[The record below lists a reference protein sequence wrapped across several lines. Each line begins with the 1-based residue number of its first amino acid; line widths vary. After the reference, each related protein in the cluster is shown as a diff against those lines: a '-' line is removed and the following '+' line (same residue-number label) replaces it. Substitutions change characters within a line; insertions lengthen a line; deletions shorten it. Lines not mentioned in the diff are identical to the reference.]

1 MPDTPLP
8 LPPPLERRSF
18 LTRLGAGA
26 AAFSTALGLGARE
39 GSAQGAPQPARWQP
53 ARHPQ
58 DDWFD
63 QVPGKHRFFFDA
75 TSPNGA
81 GEAITFAT
89 NYYLANKAGYGL
101 DARELAV
108 VICLRHWATA
118 FAFNDAIWGKYGVH
132 LAERIRFTD
141 PKTQAAPKTNVY
153 LDDSYGMQLPN
164 RGTTLDDMIAR
175 GTHFAIC
182 GLATRAFAGIIAT
195 KVGATPDEIFAELN
209 AGLIANSH
217 MTAAGIVAVNRAQ
230 ERGYS
235 LQYIG

>member
-1 MPDTPLP
+1 MTGSGQQ
-8 LPPPLERRSF
+8 PPLERRSF

-26 AAFSTALGLGARE
+26 AAFSTAMGLGPRE
-39 GSAQGAPQPARWQP
+39 GVAQGTSQPGGWQP

-75 TSPNGA
+75 TSQTGA

-101 DARELAV
+101 ESRDLAV

-118 FAFNDAIWGKYGVH
+118 FAFNDAIWAKYGTH
-132 LAERIRFTD
+132 LAERIKFTD
-141 PKTQAAPKTNVY
+141 PRTQAAPTKNVY

-182 GLATRAFAGIIAT
+182 GLATRAFSGIIAT
-195 KVGATPDEIFAELN
+195 KVGAKPDEIYAELN
-209 AGLIANSH
+209 AGLIANAH
-217 MTAAGIVAVNRAQ
+217 MMAAGIVAVNRAQ

>member
-1 MPDTPLP
+1 MTSSHAPQ
-8 LPPPLERRSF
+8 PLERRSF
-18 LTRLGAGA
+18 LTRLGAGV
-26 AAFSTALGLGARE
+26 AAFSTAMGLGAQD
-39 GSAQGAPQPARWQP
+39 GLAQGGQPSDKWQP

-75 TSPNGA
+75 TSPTGA

-89 NYYLANKAGYGL
+89 NYYVANKAGYGL
-101 DARELAV
+101 DAKELAV
-108 VICLRHWATA
+108 VICLRHWATP
-118 FAFNDAIWGKYGVH
+118 FAFSDAIWAKYGTH
-132 LAERIRFTD
+132 FAERIKFTD
-141 PKTQAAPKTNVY
+141 PRTKAAPSTNVY
-153 LDDSYGMQLPN
+153 LDDGYGMQLPN

-195 KVGATPDEIFAELN
+195 KTGAKPDDVFAELN
-209 AGLIANSH
+209 TGLIANAH
-217 MTAAGIVAVNRAQ
+217 MMAAGIVAVNRAQ

>member
-1 MPDTPLP
+1 M
-8 LPPPLERRSF
+8 RRSF
-18 LTRLGAGA
+18 LTRLGAGV
-26 AAFSTALGLGARE
+26 AAFSTAIGLGARE
-39 GSAQGAPQPARWQP
+39 VPAQETAQPGGWQP

-75 TSPNGA
+75 TSPTGA

-89 NYYLANKAGYGL
+89 NYYVANKAGYGL
-101 DARELAV
+101 DARDLAV
-108 VICLRHWATA
+108 VICLRHWATP
-118 FAFNDAIWGKYGVH
+118 FAFSDAIWAKYGAH
-132 LAERIRFTD
+132 FSERIKFTD
-141 PKTQAAPKTNVY
+141 PRTKAAPTKNVY
-153 LDDSYGMQLPN
+153 LDDGYGMQLPN
-164 RGTTLDDMIAR
+164 RGTTLDEMIAR

-182 GLATRAFAGIIAT
+182 GLASRAFAGIIAA
-195 KVGATPDEIFAELN
+195 KVGAKPDDVFAELQ